1 MGKAFTDR
9 FVETRKPKAVRY
21 EIAEP
26 GGLRLRVMPSGK
38 KSWTH
43 RYRFARKPRNLT
55 LGAYPAVSLAKAR
68 VLLAEAKQKLAHG
81 IDPGVDILEANR
93 MLLDAPTVSELVDRY
108 VSELERRGRASA
120 FEVRRNFDRDVIPK
134 LGHHLAHTV
143 QSRQVRSVLN
153 QIADRGSLV
162 MANRTHARLRTMF
175 AWAIRNEEI
184 SAEVNP
190 VARLDPPGGDEPSRE
205 RTLDTKDMRTFWQ
218 ALENSA
224 LHRSTHWP

>member
-9 FVETRKPKAVRY
+9 YIETRKSKATRW

-26 GGLRLRVMPSGK
+26 GGLRLRIMPSSK
-38 KSWTH
+38 KSWAY

-68 VLLAEAKQKLAHG
+68 VMLAEAKQKLAHG

-93 MLLDAPTVSELVDRY
+93 ALLDAPTVSELVDRY
-108 VSELERRGRASA
+108 VRELERRGRISA
-120 FEVRRNFDRDVIPK
+120 IEVRRNFDRDVIPK

-153 QIADRGSLV
+153 QIAGRGSLV
-162 MANRTHARLRTMF
+162 MACAPSTPMRQHAG
-175 AWAIRNEEI
+175 IE
-184 SAEVNP
+184 
-190 VARLDPPGGDEPSRE
+190 
-205 RTLDTKDMRTFWQ
+205 
-218 ALENSA
+218 
-224 LHRSTHWP
+224 